1 MSVSVELPGSILIN
15 RSIGHLFMGE
25 RASFNWIQQISF
37 EKEFPFLTSSSS
49 DATFCVPPTFSSL
62 AVCDTC
68 LQLGRSSVQTTW
80 LPVVVWN
87 PHPQRVQTRPD
98 DKSWI
103 KLSKKKK
110 EKEKKERNKKITE
123 SVPSFSQS
131 KTRTGGCFVKM
142 ISERSV
148 KVKHKA
154 EVKDK
159 HNSCVLS
166 ASGDEPNLTS
176 RTAAWQP
183 EINAHV
189 PLPLEWCASDFFI
202 FFLKIWSYSRFIFF
216 LEQRCLGS

>member
-1 MSVSVELPGSILIN
+1 M
-15 RSIGHLFMGE
+15 
-25 RASFNWIQQISF
+25 
-37 EKEFPFLTSSSS
+37 
-49 DATFCVPPTFSSL
+49 
-62 AVCDTC
+62 C

-98 DKSWI
+98 DKI
-103 KLSKKKK
+103 LDKIEQKKGKRKK
-110 EKEKKERNKKITE
+110 GKEEKITE

-142 ISERSV
+142 ISQRSV

-189 PLPLEWCASDFFI
+189 PLPLEWCASDFL
-202 FFLKIWSYSRFIFF
+202 FLKIWSYSRFFF
-216 LEQRCLGS
+216 FGNNAALGPSWRVRRKQPTSKDICPFWRVDGNENKRQSAPGVPFESTTKSPCTS

>member
-1 MSVSVELPGSILIN
+1 M
-15 RSIGHLFMGE
+15 
-25 RASFNWIQQISF
+25 
-37 EKEFPFLTSSSS
+37 
-49 DATFCVPPTFSSL
+49 
-62 AVCDTC
+62 C

-98 DKSWI
+98 DKI
-103 KLSKKKK
+103 LDKIEQKKGKRKK
-110 EKEKKERNKKITE
+110 GKEEKITE

-142 ISERSV
+142 ISQRSV

-189 PLPLEWCASDFFI
+189 PLPLEWCASDFF
-202 FFLKIWSYSRFIFF
+202 FLKIWSYSRFFF
-216 LEQRCLGS
+216 LGTTLPWVLVDVFGESSLRQKTFAHSGGSTAMKTSGNQPPGFRLSRRQRVPAHHRVLWCAGSTE